1 MDNYSA
7 LNGKLGYLRKGFLD
21 RNQYEEIILLQ
32 KKEELIAYLSKNP
45 LYTDQIKEYGEH
57 ADYYAGLLYNRYAK
71 RYGFEFLINKSE
83 VFILHKIKPFI
94 SVFHRDLIE
103 ALILKYEI
111 EDLKLILRKIVE
123 KESMSLEKEILTY
136 GSSKFID
143 HQRLSQCT
151 NISQFMDALMG
162 TPFRHALYS
171 IQDEDVLQ
179 KHFHIEMSLDNLYF
193 SEIEKASK
201 KLNSKDQKIVDG
213 YFHTLI
219 DIVNIQWILRAKRFY
234 NLTNEEIFNYSIRN
248 GKVFRKERLKQ
259 LVYTQNVEEAVQY
272 IRDTGKFKA
281 FEQQFDKD
289 TMFHRINED
298 FYKKQNNLN
307 DYQNNIATFLK
318 FYIIFVN
325 QNKNLI
331 RIAEMQKYSLKDKED
346 INSYLIG
353 L

>member
-7 LNGKLGYLRKGFLD
+7 LNGKLGFLRKGFLE
-21 RNQYEEIILLQ
+21 RKEYEEIFRLE
-32 KKEELIAYLSKNP
+32 KKEELIAYLSNNP
-45 LYTDQIKEYGEH
+45 LYKDQISEYRDHE
-57 ADYYAGLLYNRYAK
+57 DYYAGLLYNRYAK

-123 KESMSLEKEILTY
+123 KESMSLEKEMLTY

-143 HQRLSQCT
+143 HHRLSQCT
-151 NISQFMDALMG
+151 TIQQFLDALVG
-162 TPFRHALYS
+162 TPFRHALYNV
-171 IQDEDVLQ
+171 QDDDVKL

-193 SEIEKASK
+193 TEIEKASK
-201 KLNSKDQKIVDG
+201 KLNSGDRKIVDG

-219 DIVNIQWILRAKRFY
+219 DIANIQWILRAKRFY
-234 NLTNEEIFNYSIRN
+234 HLTNEEIFNYSIRN
-248 GKVFRKERLKQ
+248 GKVFRGERLKQ
-259 LVYTQNVEEAVQY
+259 LVYTQSVEEAVAF
-272 IRDTGKFKA
+272 IRETGKFKA
-281 FEQQFDKD
+281 FNEKYDKD

-298 FYKKQNNLN
+298 FYKKQNRLN
-307 DYQNNIATFLK
+307 DYQNNIGTFLK

-346 INSYLIG
+346 IRSYLIG